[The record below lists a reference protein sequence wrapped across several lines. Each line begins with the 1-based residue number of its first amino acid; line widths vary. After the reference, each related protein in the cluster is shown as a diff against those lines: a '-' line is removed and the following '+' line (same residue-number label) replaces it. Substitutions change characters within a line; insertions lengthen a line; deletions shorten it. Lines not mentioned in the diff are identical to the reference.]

1 MSDQKFVIK
10 GGTPL
15 NGELKIQGA
24 KNSVLP
30 IIAASVMCGGET
42 VIENCPKIS
51 DTYASSRILTH
62 LGLQCIICLLYTSD
76 AADD

>member
-30 IIAASVMCGGET
+30 DNRRFSNVRRR
-42 VIENCPKIS
+42 NCNRELS
-51 DTYASSRILTH
+51 EYRIPML
-62 LGLQCIICLLYTSD
+62 LQEYLLI
-76 AADD
+76 

>member
-30 IIAASVMCGGET
+30 IIAASVT
-42 VIENCPKIS
+42 VS
-51 DTYASSRILTH
+51 YTH
-62 LGLQCIICLLYTSD
+62 LTLPTIGLV
-76 AADD
+76 

>member
-51 DTYASSRILTH
+51 DTHASSRILT
-62 LGLQCIICLLYTSD
+62 QFRPSVYYRKKR
-76 AADD
+76 DDGQK

>member
-24 KNSVLP
+24 KIVFFP
-30 IIAASVMCGGET
+30 
-42 VIENCPKIS
+42 
-51 DTYASSRILTH
+51 
-62 LGLQCIICLLYTSD
+62 
-76 AADD
+76 

>member
-30 IIAASVMCGGET
+30 IIAASVMCGGERC
-42 VIENCPKIS
+42 VPPLFIW
-51 DTYASSRILTH
+51 ALF
-62 LGLQCIICLLYTSD
+62 
-76 AADD
+76 